1 MLDLEYQR
9 IIEDCFKQQI
19 VCPVGLS
26 DELFQLAEAAK
37 EERREEIRRKIEE
50 SRLKKIYGNKI
61 KISFEPSEQ
70 EKNKNKIKERLQR
83 KLEERRKYF

>member
-26 DELFQLAEAAK
+26 DE
-37 EERREEIRRKIEE
+37 
-50 SRLKKIYGNKI
+50 
-61 KISFEPSEQ
+61 ISFEPSEQ